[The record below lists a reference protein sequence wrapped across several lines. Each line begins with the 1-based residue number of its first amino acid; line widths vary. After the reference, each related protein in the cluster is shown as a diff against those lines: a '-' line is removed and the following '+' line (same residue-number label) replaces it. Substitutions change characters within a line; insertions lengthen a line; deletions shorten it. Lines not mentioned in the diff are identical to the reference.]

1 MSTALSPLGVSQ
13 NLDGLQRIR
22 RLSGWMVRACQA
34 LLVILPV
41 AWLWH
46 WMTAAA
52 PDLAMQANLSAGVIQ
67 LGLLPWQRAAAAAVN
82 AVPLACVL
90 AGVWQVK
97 QCFQAFTQGQIFT
110 SQATA
115 HLRRFAGWVAAAA
128 LAAIV
133 SGAVVSVLLTLQN
146 APGTRQL
153 AIGVSSDHVFTLFF
167 AALVWLMADI
177 MGQGQA
183 LAEENE
189 RFV

>member
-1 MSTALSPLGVSQ
+1 MSTALSPLGASQ

-22 RLSGWMVRACQA
+22 RLSGWMVLACQA
-34 LLVILPV
+34 LLLILPV

-46 WMTAAA
+46 WMTAAV

-67 LGLLPWQRAAAAAVN
+67 LELLPLQRVAAAAVN
-82 AVPLACVL
+82 AVPLVCVL
-90 AGVWQVK
+90 VGVWQVK

-110 SQATA
+110 SQAIA